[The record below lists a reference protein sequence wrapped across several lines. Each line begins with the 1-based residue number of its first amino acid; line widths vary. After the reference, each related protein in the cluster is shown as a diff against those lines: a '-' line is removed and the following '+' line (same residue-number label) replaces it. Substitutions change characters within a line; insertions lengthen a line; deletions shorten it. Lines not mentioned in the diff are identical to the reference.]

1 MKTLKFAFKIN
12 WPLIVPSDFQ
22 TFLQS
27 WLRGNSAK
35 QQQCFCIFWLAFR
48 TLFPK
53 VQWERP
59 IKSKWVEPWTFGS
72 IDLKYCIWW
81 FWIRTFDLEGINLSC
96 TYSRVPN
103 TAVGNPYSFFGAWPS
118 YMALFGT
125 SRLLNFKKSS
135 FLHFYS
141 ELLAYWFFPCTTLQ
155 LKVFV
160 SNHW

>member
-1 MKTLKFAFKIN
+1 MLFIIYLSYIFLIRPLLEARAEIQKYFHWFLVQIKTLKFAFKIN

-72 IDLKYCIWW
+72 IDLKCCIWW
-81 FWIRTFDLEGINLSC
+81 FWIRTFDIYEIIWKVS
-96 TYSRVPN
+96 TYHLHK
-103 TAVGNPYSFFGAWPS
+103 Y
-118 YMALFGT
+118 
-125 SRLLNFKKSS
+125 LLD
-135 FLHFYS
+135 
-141 ELLAYWFFPCTTLQ
+141 
-155 LKVFV
+155 
-160 SNHW
+160 